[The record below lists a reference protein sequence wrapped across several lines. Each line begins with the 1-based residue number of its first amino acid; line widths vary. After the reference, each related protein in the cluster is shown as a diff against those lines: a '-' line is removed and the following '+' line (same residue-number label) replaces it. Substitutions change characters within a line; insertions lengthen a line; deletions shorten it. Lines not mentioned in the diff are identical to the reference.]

1 MKTTHLVILIATL
14 LVWQACQPKERNSES
29 SNMAKQDSTHA
40 WWKEAVVYEVYPR
53 SFKDSNGDGI
63 GDLKGV
69 EQKLDYLKALGVNV
83 IWLCPIY
90 SSPNVDNGYDIS
102 DYYHIMK
109 DFGTMADFDS
119 LLAGVH
125 KRDMKLIMDLVV
137 NHTSDQHH
145 WFKESRKSKDNPY
158 RDFYFWRNPG
168 PNGGPPNN
176 WVSYF
181 GGSAWQ
187 FDKTTD
193 QYYLHLFAVEQPD
206 LNWDNPAVRDSVFT
220 MMRYW
225 LDKGIDGF
233 RMDVVSLYSKKKGLP
248 DFPKDFNGD
257 YAHFYANGPHE
268 QEYLKEMH
276 NKVLSHYDIM
286 TVGEASGVHLDEAH
300 LYVAPDRHELDMI
313 FQFELMGIDHKP
325 GPDYSL
331 QRKWTLPEFKK
342 VFIRW
347 DSALTARGEGWN
359 SVFLGNHDNP
369 RVVSRFG
376 NDKEYRVPSAKLFAT
391 LLMTMR
397 GTPYIYEGDELG
409 MTNAPFKTIHDFRDV
424 ATINRYNEIK
434 AKGGDVE
441 AFLENQRRFGRDNS
455 RTPMQWNDQE
465 NAGFSTG
472 KPWILVN
479 PNYKTINAAA
489 EEADSESVLNY
500 YKRIIKFRH
509 EHSTM
514 VYGDFK
520 VIDRLN
526 PDVFAYIRGQGND
539 RYLVLLNMTNN
550 AVEFT
555 LPESVN
561 TTSRQLLIDNYDDI
575 QDRSGSSVQ
584 YEAMGGDGLQALNLC
599 PA

>member
-1 MKTTHLVILIATL
+1 MKTIHLVILIVSL
-14 LVWQACQPKERNSES
+14 LVWQACRPKGRNSGS
-29 SNMAKQDSTHA
+29 SNVAKQDSTHA

-286 TVGEASGVHLDEAH
+286 TVGEASGVHLNEAH

-500 YKRIIKFRH
+500 YKRIIQFRH

-520 VIDRLN
+520 VIDRSN

-550 AVEFT
+550 PVDFAI
-555 LPESVN
+555 PGSVN
-561 TTSRQLLIDNYDDI
+561 ATSRQLLIDNYSEV
-575 QDRSGSSVQ
+575 QTSSGSSVGMRPW
-584 YEAMGGDGLQALNLC
+584 EAMVYKL
-599 PA
+599 

>member
-1 MKTTHLVILIATL
+1 
-14 LVWQACQPKERNSES
+14 
-29 SNMAKQDSTHA
+29 MAREDATHA

-69 EQKLDYLKALGVNV
+69 EEKLEYLKALGVNV

-90 SSPNVDNGYDIS
+90 SSPDVDNGYDIS

-125 KRDMKLIMDLVV
+125 KRGMKLILDLVV
-137 NHTSDQHH
+137 NHTSDQHR
-145 WFKESRKSKDNPY
+145 WFKESRESKDNPY

-206 LNWDNPAVRDSVFT
+206 LNWDNPAVRDSVFK
-220 MMRYW
+220 MMHFW
-225 LDKGIDGF
+225 LGKGIDGF

-248 DFPKDFNGD
+248 DFPKNFDDD

-268 QEYLKEMH
+268 QEYLKEMY

-300 LYVAPDRHELDMI
+300 LYVAPERHELDMI

-325 GPDYSL
+325 GQRYSL
-331 QRKWTLPEFKK
+331 QRKWSLPELKK

-376 NDKEYRVPSAKLFAT
+376 NDKEYRVPSTKLFAT

-409 MTNAPFKTIHDFRDV
+409 MTNAPFRTIHDFRDV

-434 AKGGDVE
+434 AKGGDIE
-441 AFLENQRRFGRDNS
+441 ALLENQRKFGRDNS

-465 NAGFSTG
+465 NAGFTSE
-472 KPWILVN
+472 KPWIMVN

-500 YKRIIKFRH
+500 YKRIIRFRH
-509 EHSTM
+509 EHKTL
-514 VYGDFK
+514 VYGDFD
-520 VIDRLN
+520 VIDRSN
-526 PDVFAYIRGQGND
+526 PDVFAYIRGNGNN
-539 RYLVLLNMTNN
+539 RYLVLLTMSNN
-550 AVEFT
+550 PVNFA

-561 TTSRQLLIDNYDDI
+561 SSSRQLMIDNYP
-575 QDRSGSSVQ
+575 DRQEQSGSSVILRPWESIV
-584 YEAMGGDGLQALNLC
+584 YKL
-599 PA
+599 

>member
-1 MKTTHLVILIATL
+1 M
-14 LVWQACQPKERNSES
+14 
-29 SNMAKQDSTHA
+29 KQDSVHT

-69 EQKLDYLKALGVNV
+69 EEKLDYLKDLGVDV

-90 SSPNVDNGYDIS
+90 RSPNVDNGYDIS
-102 DYYHIMK
+102 DYYHIMG
-109 DFGTMADFDS
+109 DFGTMMDFDS
-119 LLAGVH
+119 LLTGIH
-125 KRDMKLIMDLVV
+125 KRGMKLILDLVV

-158 RDFYFWRNPG
+158 RDFYFWRDPG
-168 PNGGPPNN
+168 PDGRPPNN

-206 LNWDNPAVRDSVFT
+206 LNWDNPAVRDSVFK

-233 RMDVVSLYSKKKGLP
+233 RMDVVSLYSKKEGLTN
-248 DFPKDFNGD
+248 FPKNFDGDF
-257 YAHFYANGPHE
+257 AHFYANGPHE
-268 QEYLKEMH
+268 QEYLKEMYR
-276 NKVLSHYDIM
+276 KVLSHYDIM
-286 TVGEASGVHLDEAH
+286 TVGEASGVHLNEAP

-313 FQFELMGIDHKP
+313 FQFELMRIDHKP
-325 GPDYSL
+325 GPDYTL

-347 DSALTARGEGWN
+347 DSALTAKGLGWN

-376 NDKEYRVPSAKLFAT
+376 NDQEYRVPSAKLFAT

-409 MTNAPFKTIHDFRDV
+409 MTNAPFQNINDFRDV

-434 AKGGDVE
+434 AKGGDLQ
-441 AFLENQRRFGRDNS
+441 AFLENQREFGRDNS
-455 RTPMQWNDQE
+455 RTPVQWNDQG
-465 NAGFSTG
+465 NAGFTTG
-472 KPWILVN
+472 KPWIMVN
-479 PNYKTINAAA
+479 PNYKTINVAA

-500 YKRIIKFRH
+500 YKRIIRFRH
-509 EHSTM
+509 EHPAL

-520 VIDRLN
+520 VLDRSN
-526 PDVFAYIRGQGND
+526 PDVFAYLRGQGKD

-550 AVEFT
+550 PVNFT
-555 LPESVN
+555 LPGSIGSESG
-561 TTSRQLLIDNYDDI
+561 QLLIDNYADTADVK
-575 QDRSGSSVQ
+575 DKSGSSVKMRPW
-584 YEAMGGDGLQALNLC
+584 ESMIFNL
-599 PA
+599 

>member
-1 MKTTHLVILIATL
+1 MKTTHWVILIAVL
-14 LVWQACQPKERNSES
+14 LVWQACQPKGRNSES
-29 SNMAKQDSTHA
+29 SNMVKQDSTHA

-137 NHTSDQHH
+137 NHTSDQHR
-145 WFKESRKSKDNPY
+145 WFKESRKSKNNPY

-187 FDKTTD
+187 FDKTTE

-206 LNWDNPAVRDSVFT
+206 LNWDNPAVRDSVFK
-220 MMRYW
+220 MMHYW

-248 DFPKDFNGD
+248 DFPKNFDGNF
-257 YAHFYANGPHE
+257 AHFYANGPHE
-268 QEYLKEMH
+268 QEYLKGMYH
-276 NKVLSHYDIM
+276 KVLSHYDVM

-300 LYVAPDRHELDMI
+300 LYVAPERHELDMI

-331 QRKWTLPEFKK
+331 PKKWTLPEFKK

-434 AKGGDVE
+434 AKGGDLE
-441 AFLENQRRFGRDNS
+441 AFLANQREFGRDNS

-472 KPWILVN
+472 KPWIMVN

-500 YKRIIKFRH
+500 YKRIIHFRH
-509 EHSTM
+509 EHPTM

-520 VIDRLN
+520 VIDRSN
-526 PDVFAYIRGQGND
+526 PDVFAYIRGEGND
-539 RYLVLLNMTNN
+539 RYLVLLNMSNN
-550 AVEFT
+550 PVDFA
-555 LPESVN
+555 LPESV
-561 TTSRQLLIDNYDDI
+561 SRKSWNLMIDNYEDG
-575 QDRSGSSVQ
+575 QSQSGSSIKMKPWESMV
-584 YEAMGGDGLQALNLC
+584 YGEK
-599 PA
+599 

>member
-1 MKTTHLVILIATL
+1 MKTTHWVILIAVL
-14 LVWQACQPKERNSES
+14 LVWQACQPKGRNSES
-29 SNMAKQDSTHA
+29 SNMVKQDSTHA

-137 NHTSDQHH
+137 NHTSDQHR
-145 WFKESRKSKDNPY
+145 WFKESRKSKNNPY

-187 FDKTTD
+187 FDKTTE

-206 LNWDNPAVRDSVFT
+206 LNWDNPAVRDSVFK
-220 MMRYW
+220 MMHYW

-248 DFPKDFNGD
+248 DFPKNFDGNF
-257 YAHFYANGPHE
+257 AHFYANGPHE
-268 QEYLKEMH
+268 QEYLKGMYH
-276 NKVLSHYDIM
+276 KVLSHYDVM

-300 LYVAPDRHELDMI
+300 LYVAPERHELDMI

-331 QRKWTLPEFKK
+331 PKKWTLPEFKK

-434 AKGGDVE
+434 AKGGDLE
-441 AFLENQRRFGRDNS
+441 AFLANQREFGRDNS
-455 RTPMQWNDQE
+455 RTPMQWNDQG

-472 KPWILVN
+472 KPWIMVN

-500 YKRIIKFRH
+500 YKRIIHFRH
-509 EHSTM
+509 EHPTM

-520 VIDRLN
+520 VIDRSN
-526 PDVFAYIRGQGND
+526 PDVFAYIRGEGND
-539 RYLVLLNMTNN
+539 RYLVLLNMSNN
-550 AVEFT
+550 PVDFA
-555 LPESVN
+555 LPESV
-561 TTSRQLLIDNYDDI
+561 SRKSWNLMIDNYEDG
-575 QDRSGSSVQ
+575 QSQSGSSIKMKPWESMV
-584 YEAMGGDGLQALNLC
+584 YGEK
-599 PA
+599 